1 MTPRPRCF
9 SLGACQWADATRGRR
24 PAAPQAFSRFR
35 GWRDSPVRGGARP
48 PVRSIT
54 SLVASAET
62 VVRDGSADEDARR
75 YRTLIEHLPLIVY
88 VDALDSSSSNIFTSR
103 QIEPILG
110 YTVEDWEGDKGLFV
124 RALHPDD
131 RERVL
136 AAHART
142 HETHEPLSIEYRLI
156 GRDGRVV
163 WLRDE
168 GVVVLDDDR
177 RPLYLQGYL
186 LDITE
191 QREAELQLRQ
201 MALYDAL
208 TGLPNRAFFHE
219 RLLHSVA
226 MRQQPP
232 KETALL
238 FVDLDN
244 FKNVNDRWGHD
255 IGDRVLAV
263 VARRLEESVRAGDVA
278 ARIGGDEFAVVLTGG
293 VGPTEVRE
301 IVERLLREIS
311 RPVEILASSLFLKA
325 SVGISLGSEA
335 ETLLKEA
342 DVAMYRAKAQ
352 PELGYAFFDAV
363 LDRAAVERS
372 HRIGALREAVAS
384 RQFRLDY
391 QAVVELE
398 RHEIIGYE
406 ALVRWNHPTD
416 GELSPAE
423 FIPLAEE
430 TGVIVALGEWVLAE
444 ACAEGSRLRREH
456 RREVQM
462 SVNVSARQLSSPDF
476 PAHVQR
482 ALETSG
488 FPASALMLELTE
500 SALLRSDEHV
510 GRTLAAIKEMGVVLA
525 LDDFGTGYAS
535 LAYLQQFPID
545 VVKIDRSFTAK
556 IDTPSSDVVL
566 LKGIIDLGNALEL
579 NLVAEGIETPEQH
592 RIVRRLG
599 CHQAQGYYFG
609 RPAPVAQRD
618 LERPISAA

>member
-1 MTPRPRCF
+1 
-9 SLGACQWADATRGRR
+9 
-24 PAAPQAFSRFR
+24 
-35 GWRDSPVRGGARP
+35 
-48 PVRSIT
+48 
-54 SLVASAET
+54 
-62 VVRDGSADEDARR
+62 VVRDGSADEDGRR

>member
-1 MTPRPRCF
+1 M
-9 SLGACQWADATRGRR
+9 
-24 PAAPQAFSRFR
+24 
-35 GWRDSPVRGGARP
+35 
-48 PVRSIT
+48 
-54 SLVASAET
+54 
-62 VVRDGSADEDARR
+62 VRDGSADEDGRR

>member
-1 MTPRPRCF
+1 M
-9 SLGACQWADATRGRR
+9 
-24 PAAPQAFSRFR
+24 
-35 GWRDSPVRGGARP
+35 
-48 PVRSIT
+48 
-54 SLVASAET
+54 ASAAT
-62 VVRDGSADEDARR
+62 AVRDWSADEDARR

-88 VDALDSSSSNIFTSR
+88 VDALDAASSNIFTSR

-110 YTVEDWEGDKGLFV
+110 YTVEEWASDKELFI

-131 RERVL
+131 REHVL
-136 AAHART
+136 AAHAHT
-142 HETHEPLSIEYRLI
+142 HDTHDPLSLEYRLI
-156 GRDGRVV
+156 GPDGRVV

-168 GVVVLDDDR
+168 GVVVLDDDG

-219 RLLHSVA
+219 RLLHTVA
-226 MRQQPP
+226 VRQQAPE
-232 KETALL
+232 ETGLL
-238 FVDLDN
+238 FIDLDD

-255 IGDRVLAV
+255 VGDQVLAE
-263 VARRLEESVRAGDVA
+263 VARRIEESVRAGDVA
-278 ARIGGDEFAVVLTGG
+278 ARIGGDEFALVLTGG
-293 VGPTEVRE
+293 VEPTGVRE
-301 IVERLLREIS
+301 IAERLLKEIS
-311 RPVEILASSLFLKA
+311 RPVEIPPSTLFVTA
-325 SVGISLGSEA
+325 SVGIALGSDA
-335 ETLLKEA
+335 GTMLKEA
-342 DVAMYRAKAQ
+342 DVAMYRAKRQ

-363 LDRAAVERS
+363 LDRAAVDRS
-372 HRIGALREAVAS
+372 HRIGELREAVAS

-398 RHEIIGYE
+398 RHEIVGYE

-416 GELSPAE
+416 GELAPAE

-430 TGVIVALGEWVLAE
+430 TGVIVSLGEWVLAE

-456 RREVQM
+456 EREVQM
-462 SVNVSARQLSSPDF
+462 SVNVSARQLSAPEF
-476 PAHVQR
+476 PEHVRR
-482 ALETSG
+482 AIESSG
-488 FPASALMLELTE
+488 FPASSLMLELTE
-500 SALLRSDEHV
+500 SALLTSDDHV

-556 IDTPSSDVVL
+556 ISSPSADVVL

-579 NLVAEGIETPEQH
+579 NLVAEGIETSEQH
-592 RIVRRLG
+592 RTVRRLG

-618 LERPISAA
+618 LDAGPDLCATD